1 MNEWACG
8 AAMLRL
14 ILMNKKKVPASMRS
28 ALGKQRAMSERGKNA
43 SAHIALV
50 AWLMM
55 QEESFECDA

>member
-1 MNEWACG
+1 
-8 AAMLRL
+8 MLRL
-14 ILMNKKKVPASMRS
+14 ILMNKKKVPASVRS
-28 ALGKQRAMSERGKNA
+28 ALGKQRAMPERGKNA